1 MLRTE
6 DPCKHQDMV
15 LLAINS
21 VIELVFEAFKRDA
34 QLANML
40 VKTTKLMNHVFD
52 SLKEIVDGY
61 EQCSLL
67 NRSLMIVYFDKLV
80 KLLHVAL
87 MHPRDFTT
95 EALTKFLTS

>member
-1 MLRTE
+1 
-6 DPCKHQDMV
+6 MV

-61 EQCSLL
+61 EQFSLL